1 MEVLEKDHRWQPREM
16 HEQVRIEIQWED
28 STVKAKKRKGSDVGK
43 IVLLEK
49 IIVHCETVIEIKR
62 AILVS
67 TL

>member
-1 MEVLEKDHRWQPREM
+1 MRSSGKIVLSKQ
-16 HEQVRIEIQWED
+16 
-28 STVKAKKRKGSDVGK
+28 KRGKGSDVGK